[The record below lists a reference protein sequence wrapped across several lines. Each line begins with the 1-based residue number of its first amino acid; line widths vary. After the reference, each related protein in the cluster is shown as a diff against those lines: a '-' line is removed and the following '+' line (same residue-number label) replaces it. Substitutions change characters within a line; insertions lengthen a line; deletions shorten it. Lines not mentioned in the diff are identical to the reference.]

1 MINSSLYFLILSM
14 RSLCVLDIG
23 TLFAAS
29 CVRSC
34 NFDMLECAPRH
45 LSIAICQFFC
55 ASPASVG
62 LGAPWKNVIEYRFQ
76 QLKSVTFL
84 VFKIFLNVVLFPFQK
99 YLVNYF

>member
-1 MINSSLYFLILSM
+1 MIKSSLYFLILSS

-34 NFDMLECAPRH
+34 NFEMLECALRH

-55 ASPASVG
+55 ASSASVG
-62 LGAPWKNVIEYRFQ
+62 LGAPWKNVIEYKFQ
-76 QLKSVTFL
+76 
-84 VFKIFLNVVLFPFQK
+84 
-99 YLVNYF
+99 